1 MISILDSLCNSK
13 NTLEKNQND
22 NDWLNFMQIF
32 SLKKIIKKF
41 YEGKL
46 GESFIKWSYNYQ
58 NYVLCVFLTALQAYQ
73 KTSIVVNHNHDV
85 IIQIQ

>member
-1 MISILDSLCNSK
+1 MQSGFFPNLEFLNIVIINDLDSLCNSK

-46 GESFIKWSYNYQ
+46 GESFIK
-58 NYVLCVFLTALQAYQ
+58 
-73 KTSIVVNHNHDV
+73 
-85 IIQIQ
+85 